1 MDAVVVERKTDQK
14 RVHAEHVLKIADD
27 WYRSSGPNRDGFL
40 APFLRQCLARLGK
53 RRIVKRYVKC
63 RGAREVTEF
72 DAAVGGYA
80 GAHEFAERIA
90 NFLRVLRTDQPERN
104 LRHGFGG
111 NDCLGPLARITA
123 DNAVYLGGRPRRDLL
138 DQQATVFAG
147 WNF

>member
-80 GAHEFAERIA
+80 GAHEFAEFIV
-90 NFLRVLRTDQPERN
+90 NFFLVRRTDLPERN
-104 LRHGFGG
+104 LRNVFRW
-111 NDCLGPLARITA
+111 NYCLGTLVLITA
-123 DNAVYLGGRPRRDLL
+123 DNA
-138 DQQATVFAG
+138 
-147 WNF
+147 